1 MGVLMM
7 IFKILAAIFV
17 FGIIILVHEL
27 GHFLMC
33 KLMGVRVNE
42 FAIGMGPKLLSF
54 GKKETAYT
62 LRLFPIGGFCAM
74 EGEDEGAP
82 TPSAIGGNAD
92 RAEDDGGEPALPDE
106 EEVPAEPDPRAF
118 PNKKVWRRILI
129 VVAGAA
135 MNLVLGYV
143 LLVAYYGI
151 FTVPDASG
159 KARFSST
166 IIASLPETAVSYQT
180 GLRPGD
186 EIVKIDGKRTVT
198 DSDIVMIMQSD
209 EDGIM
214 DMTVRR
220 AVDGKKKTV
229 LLKGVQFQLEVGEN
243 GKNRLIYDFKVLGIE
258 KTVWSTLVQAGKM
271 EYSVATMI
279 WRSLGDLI
287 TGKYGINDLSGPV
300 GTMDIIGDAVAGA
313 NTSEGMMTL
322 IMLVVM
328 ITVNVGIFNL
338 LPLPALDG
346 GRLIFLLFEGIFRR
360 PVPAKYEGMVHFIGL
375 MLLLLLMVVVTFSD
389 IWKIVAG

>member
-1 MGVLMM
+1 MM

-92 RAEDDGGEPALPDE
+92 RAEEDGGEPALPDE
-106 EEVPAEPDPRAF
+106 EEAPAEPDPRAF

-346 GRLIFLLFEGIFRR
+346 GKIFFLVVNALSLRIIRKQIPARFEN
-360 PVPAKYEGMVHFIGL
+360 YVHLAGFV
-375 MLLLLLMVVVTFSD
+375 LLMGFMLVITFHD
-389 IWKIVAG
+389 VIKLFQ

>member
-1 MGVLMM
+1 MM

-186 EIVKIDGKRTVT
+186 EIVKIDGKHTVT

>member
-1 MGVLMM
+1 M

-186 EIVKIDGKRTVT
+186 EIVKIDGKHTVT
-198 DSDIVMIMQSD
+198 ESDSVMIMQSD

>member
-92 RAEDDGGEPALPDE
+92 RAEEDGGEPALPDE
-106 EEVPAEPDPRAF
+106 EEAPAEPDPRAF

-346 GRLIFLLFEGIFRR
+346 GRLIFLQFEGIFRR

>member
-118 PNKKVWRRILI
+118 PNKKGWRRILI